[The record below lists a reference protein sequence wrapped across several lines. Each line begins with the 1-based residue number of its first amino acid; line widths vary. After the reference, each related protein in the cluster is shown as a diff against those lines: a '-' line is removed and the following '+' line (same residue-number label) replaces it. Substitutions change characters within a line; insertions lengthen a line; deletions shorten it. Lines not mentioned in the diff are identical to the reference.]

1 MAFLNTV
8 SELKPF
14 KSMWKIKVKII
25 RLWRQ
30 YSAQGGAT
38 IEMVLSDSNGDNT
51 HATVKKELVEQFAPV
66 LGEGMTRILINFTLN
81 HSCGSYRTTSH
92 PYKIGFIETT
102 RVRRCDDFPYALSGF
117 KSANFEDILNGCLNP
132 DYLVDVLGQIVEVSH
147 VEVVSVN
154 GKDTQK
160 ISLELQNLEDVR
172 LPIFLW
178 GSFAMDVNEAVQT
191 KGDESIICVLRF
203 GKIKIWKG
211 KLRNVYIYDKP
222 EKRVFIKTK
231 YSSKL
236 YLLIVRLPE
245 DSIVLAIVESKA
257 LALANGV
264 SQKEHFFVHTPRRTI
279 SYLLESKQVEQEIVL
294 CTIAAIDCDMG
305 WYYLSCKVCA
315 KKVLTFPNENLDD
328 GEDEDGG
335 GHSYYCAKCKVYNPK
350 LLPRYKLHIVVLD
363 STGNA
368 KFLLF
373 DNIAFHLIHTPC
385 LELTRLNIDEIQDP
399 ENLPL
404 AITNLIG
411 KTYLFKIGIEKENFV
426 YKHDTFKVLKII
438 TNQDMISEFDVV
450 NSPTDTSSFVTP
462 ESSLLSDAPE
472 GSLMLTNSVSEET
485 QTTAITPA
493 KRRGGPVINLEES
506 FDQNSVTKTPCT
518 IRIKKEKNE
527 KKVAK

>member
-1 MAFLNTV
+1 
-8 SELKPF
+8 
-14 KSMWKIKVKII
+14 MWKIKVKIT

-203 GKIKIWKG
+203 GKIKIWKACQMPTMSYVSLNPAMAEVAEF
-211 KLRNVYIYDKP
+211 K
-222 EKRVFIKTK
+222 
-231 YSSKL
+231 SK
-236 YLLIVRLPE
+236 LPE

-350 LLPRYKLHIVVLD
+350 LLPSCTL
-363 STGNA
+363 S
-368 KFLLF
+368 
-373 DNIAFHLIHTPC
+373 
-385 LELTRLNIDEIQDP
+385 LNIDEIQDP

-527 KKVAK
+527 KSG